1 MDLVAERLKRLWRS
15 LGRGKKKRYYRMK
28 TANMI
33 IREAMRMRGMIVIER
48 ISGEDI
54 RI

>member
-15 LGRGKKKRYYRMK
+15 LGRGKKRYYRMK